1 MGTVCSIS
9 DARRIYKAEAKLR
22 NKLKS
27 KGFTTRYSFGDIR
40 TRSPHVRHLK
50 ELGVLYASTDA
61 NLLICGESGTGK
73 ELFAQSIHAASLRK
87 DKPFVAVNCAAIPE
101 GLLESELFG
110 YEEGAFTGAR
120 RQGKAGMFEL
130 AHTGTLFLDEIGDLP
145 LTLQGRLLRV
155 LQERELVRV
164 GGTQVI
170 PSTYASC
177 APRIRI
183 SASLWQ
189 RNGSG
194 RTFFTASTCSLCAS
208 RRSGRG
214 LRTLWIS
221 PFPI

>member
-1 MGTVCSIS
+1 MLHIRRRRIA
-9 DARRIYKAEAKLR
+9 ARRQAPQQT
-22 NKLKS
+22 KLKVLP
-27 KGFTTRYSFGDIR
+27 RYSFGDIR
-40 TRSPHVRHLK
+40 TALARAASQACTLP
-50 ELGVLYASTDA
+50 STDA

-170 PSTYASC
+170 PLDVRVL

-183 SASLWQ
+183 SAGLWQ

-194 RTFFTASTCSLCAS
+194 RTSCRLNVLSL
-208 RRSGRG
+208 RLPP
-214 LRTLWIS
+214 LREA
-221 PFPI
+221 